1 MKFQREIAFGLLE
14 DRIDMARVQQAAIQA
29 KIADFIESWPNQ
41 YSTFVGER
49 AVQLSVGQR
58 QRIGIARALYK
69 QADVIIFD
77 QATRALDS
85 ATEDAVMQSI
95 DSLDGDL
102 TILIVAHR
110 LSTLKNCDSN
120 YKLNAGAIALE
131 DAQQL
136 LLAH

>member
-1 MKFQREIAFGLLE
+1 
-14 DRIDMARVQQAAIQA
+14 
-29 KIADFIESWPNQ
+29 
-41 YSTFVGER
+41 
-49 AVQLSVGQR
+49 VQLSVGQR

-77 QATRALDS
+77 EATRALDR